1 MAQGPRQVMPLG
13 GCGQPALS
21 PAPHAPDRLLHLQQY
36 LPESRWFPRGS
47 APPWASVRTT
57 LALRSR
63 RPSSVSLCPN
73 QSSGSRRCVRG
84 APCGQTERVARSA
97 PIAASGVCVAAGR
110 TARWPWPAHT
120 LTRRLHGGPKPNAC
134 TLGPASCR
142 RMPRVGLVW

>member
-63 RPSSVSLCPN
+63 RSSSVSLCPN
-73 QSSGSRRCVRG
+73 QSSRSRRCVRG
-84 APCGQTERVARSA
+84 APCGQNGARG
-97 PIAASGVCVAAGR
+97 PLR
-110 TARWPWPAHT
+110 TH
-120 LTRRLHGGPKPNAC
+120 RRLRRVCGGGTDGSVALAC
-134 TLGPASCR
+134 ACSNVTPVR
-142 RMPRVGLVW
+142 RPTAQRVYSRARLLP

>member
-21 PAPHAPDRLLHLQQY
+21 PAPHAPDWLLHLQQY

-57 LALRSR
+57 LALRSQ

-84 APCGQTERVARSA
+84 APCGQTERAARSA
-97 PIAASGVCVAAGR
+97 PIAAQACVWRRDGR
-110 TARWPWPAHT
+110 
-120 LTRRLHGGPKPNAC
+120 LGGPG
-134 TLGPASCR
+134 L
-142 RMPRVGLVW
+142 RVL